1 MPLMTLPGSSDS
13 QAGWLDSLALFPLST
28 VLFPGGVLPLR
39 IFEARYTDMVR
50 ECMRLDRP
58 FGVCLITQGG
68 EVGEAA
74 KHEPIG
80 CLARIQDV
88 DMEQPGV
95 LRIRTVG
102 SQRFRVEAAEPDA
115 SRLIRARVS
124 LIDAD
129 PLVAVPA
136 EHADCVDLVRRMVQ
150 EIERTVPN
158 ASERMI
164 VGPMEYE
171 SSAWVANRI
180 AEFLPIPGTSKYR
193 LMSLDDPL
201 DRLAIVHRW
210 LAQQG
215 VL

>member
-1 MPLMTLPGSSDS
+1 MGSD
-13 QAGWLDSLALFPLST
+13 LVEDLAIFPLST

-68 EVGEAA
+68 EVGSPAE
-74 KHEPIG
+74 HEPIG
-80 CLARIQDV
+80 CLARIEDV

-102 SQRFRVEAAEPDA
+102 GRRFEVEQSDLGPNQ
-115 SRLIRARVS
+115 LIRARV
-124 LIDAD
+124 LIDDD

-136 EHADCVDLVRRMVQ
+136 EHMACVSLLQRMVQ
-150 EIERTVPN
+150 EIERSAPDP
-158 ASERMI
+158 AQRMI
-164 VGPMEYE
+164 AAPVQLE
-171 SSAWVANRI
+171 SAAWVANRI
-180 AEFLPIPGTSKYR
+180 AEFLPIPPASKYR
-193 LMSLDDPL
+193 LMSGEHAL

-210 LAQQG
+210 LQQQG
-215 VL
+215 IL